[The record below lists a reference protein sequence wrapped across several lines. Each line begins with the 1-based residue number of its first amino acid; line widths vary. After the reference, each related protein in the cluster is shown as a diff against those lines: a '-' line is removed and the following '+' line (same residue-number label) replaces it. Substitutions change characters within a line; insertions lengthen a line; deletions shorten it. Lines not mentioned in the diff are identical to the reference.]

1 MSGIEAMIAYAVAM
15 ARDEAHGYSQTNRTN
30 PASPDMDCSRLVQLA
45 VQAGGWPIGDGLF
58 YTGNERARLEAIGW
72 AWHPGTS
79 GVQRG
84 DILLRAGHHT
94 AIALGDG
101 TRVEAWIDEAG
112 DIIGRQPGDQT
123 GQEIR
128 IHAPALDY
136 PWDGY
141 LRAPT
146 TATPSAPTTERD
158 LIDMATKDDIRT
170 ATRGAETIIIGTP
183 RTDGGQDYW
192 LITPATYTY
201 AHIRTMTQLTF
212 LQALGYPTYER
223 QAPGVLAGFKR
234 VDAS

>member
-1 MSGIEAMIAYAVAM
+1 MTGTSIEAMIAYALAV
-15 ARDEAHGYSQTNRTN
+15 ARDDAHGYSQTNRTN
-30 PASPDMDCSRLVQLA
+30 AASPDMDCSRLVQLA

-58 YTGNERARLEAIGW
+58 FTGNERARLEAIGW

-94 AIALGDG
+94 AVYLGDG

-112 DIIGRQPGDQT
+112 DVVGRQPGDQD

-128 IHAPALDY
+128 IHTALDY

-146 TATPSAPTTERD
+146 APTAQTATSDIEEIVTT
-158 LIDMATKDDIRT
+158 MKATHIVFQV
-170 ATRGAETIIIGTP
+170 GGTVCVA
-183 RTDGGQDYW
+183 D
-192 LITPATYTY
+192 
-201 AHIRTMTQLTF
+201 
-212 LQALGYPTYER
+212 
-223 QAPGVLAGFKR
+223 VLAGTYRGMPSPATLRDTLNVLDKSGAKVMHWAQLGGNGSDKVSNPNAFGVKVR
-234 VDAS
+234 